1 MTSSASL
8 AGDTFFGIDL
18 KQVKTRWQ
26 RFRRRVSKRVL
37 LIDFGTT
44 SITLAEAQ
52 LQVDAI
58 SFDHVQRI
66 KLPEDALERGVPAE
80 PAKMAGLIRG
90 YCQEANIPAHRVAVV
105 LPHGSAYTTVV
116 KLPRSVPPAM
126 ALDYALDPASGVQ
139 IPVQIDQ
146 MDTELTPLTLVGEAA
161 DQRSY
166 FLTAVPRKLVD
177 RVLDTLQAADMEL
190 VRLQVGVF
198 AQLQHLSAMLAELGN
213 GSVLMHLELLRDC
226 TLATLLS
233 ASGPIK
239 LVRLTGIRDFPEPP
253 EPSEGASLSSI
264 LNTEAQIIASDAYM
278 PLSDLDLRRLNQEL
292 AQFIADC
299 ESQHPSL
306 SIEAV
311 VLAGW
316 NSAHPLLAS
325 LLQDSLALP
334 VQVSHPLSSPGVGQF
349 SPDQPM
355 VLQGVG
361 RLVGLGLSLM
371 PALPV
376 GESLP
381 VEELLPEL
389 DPDLENRSELDQ
401 PLFDQ
406 PAVLE
411 LSAAEDFS
419 LLHEIQIV
427 PEPAAKQDVE
437 AELEA
442 LTPETPIFSF
452 ADAAEEVPPLAEK
465 VEVLPEKDQPLL
477 NPSLS
482 EEDEIPFSLGDL
494 LSSFEAKSVDNREP
508 SVAIISQE
516 AIPEPELG
524 QLEDSTYLADD
535 PALWPSI
542 AKTEAEQD
550 EASSDAADNPMK

>member
-8 AGDTFFGIDL
+8 AGDSFFGIDL
-18 KQVKTRWQ
+18 KQFKTRWE

-58 SFDHVQRI
+58 SFGHVQRL

-80 PAKMAGLIRG
+80 PAKMAGLLRG
-90 YCQEANIPAHRVAVV
+90 YCQEANIPAHRAAVV

-146 MDTELTPLTLVGEAA
+146 MDTELTPLALAGDDA

-198 AQLQHLSAMLAELGN
+198 AQLQHLSARLAELGT
-213 GSVLMHLELLRDC
+213 GSVLLHLELLRDC

-239 LVRLTGIRDFPEPP
+239 IVRLTAIRDFPEPP
-253 EPSEGASLSSI
+253 EPTEAASASST
-264 LNTEAQIIASDAYM
+264 LNAEAQIIASDAYM

-292 AQFIADC
+292 HQFMADFD
-299 ESQHPSL
+299 SQYPSL
-306 SIEAV
+306 NIEAV

-325 LLQDSLALP
+325 LLHDSLALP
-334 VQVSHPLSSPGVGQF
+334 VQVSHPLSSPAVGQF
-349 SPDQPM
+349 TPDQPM
-355 VLQGVG
+355 VLQGAG
-361 RLVGLGLSLM
+361 RLIGLGLSLR
-371 PALPV
+371 PQSNALEPATLEDLPPQDLLPSPELLALP
-376 GESLP
+376 E
-381 VEELLPEL
+381 VEQVTV
-389 DPDLENRSELDQ
+389 DQPDLEPPFLLPLSSTEEPPVPDQ
-401 PLFDQ
+401 EQ
-406 PAVLE
+406 
-411 LSAAEDFS
+411 
-419 LLHEIQIV
+419 
-427 PEPAAKQDVE
+427 
-437 AELEA
+437 ELEV
-442 LTPETPIFSF
+442 PMEETLEEAPIFSF
-452 ADAAEEVPPLAEK
+452 ADAAEELPLPEVKEDVAIRAQPLAS
-465 VEVLPEKDQPLL
+465 
-477 NPSLS
+477 PSKG
-482 EEDEIPFSLGDL
+482 EEERVPFLAGDL
-494 LSSFEAKSVDNREP
+494 LSSFEAKAAPQVVADDGLVEP
-508 SVAIISQE
+508 VAVE
-516 AIPEPELG
+516 AKPELS
-524 QLEDSTYLADD
+524 EPADRVHLADD

-542 AKTEAEQD
+542 AKVEVAAAGDEDIDLAGEQR
-550 EASSDAADNPMK
+550 